1 MVDLNRSQKQIQK
14 AANDFAKGE
23 FDKDQALAMENAN
36 EFPDAI
42 WKRAADLGFIGVHF
56 PEAYSGGGMGILDAC
71 LISEAFCRKDSSI
84 GTALA
89 LSASGAE
96 CLVRFGDAVTQ
107 AAFLPPIA
115 EGRLRC
121 GYGFFESGCRSDLS
135 GVQTVAVKK
144 ENQWIIN
151 GSKSHVLNGGDDSVY
166 VILCRTDPD
175 APPEK
180 GLSLF
185 VVEGDREG
193 IAVRAAGRKLGANMV
208 ATADLTFTDVII
220 PAANLLGREGRGLAQ
235 AEAFFEEAGILIA
248 AQCVGTAA
256 GAFDRALAYVKERE
270 QFNRKLAV
278 FEITRQK
285 IAEMAMKVEQ
295 ARLMTYEAA
304 RRCDAGQGLENFG
317 TMARITAARAAVE
330 VADEA
335 IQLFGGYGY
344 MKESEVERFYRDAK
358 VAGLTLGGTIHLKN
372 KIAAGV
378 IGKIK

>member
-1 MVDLNRSQKQIQK
+1 MVELNRSQKQIQK

-23 FDKDQALAMENAN
+23 FDKDQALEMENAN
-36 EFPDAI
+36 EFPDHI
-42 WKRAADLGFIGVHF
+42 WKKAADLGFIGVHF
-56 PEAYSGGGMGILDAC
+56 PEAYSGGGMGLLDAC
-71 LISEAFCRKDSSI
+71 LIYEAFCRKDSSI

-96 CLVRFGDAVTQ
+96 CLVRFGDA
-107 AAFLPPIA
+107 AMKEAFLPRIA
-115 EGRLRC
+115 EGEIRC
-121 GYGFFESGCRSDLS
+121 GYGFFESGGSANLS
-135 GVQTVAVKK
+135 GVETTAVKDDD
-144 ENQWIIN
+144 QWIIN
-151 GSKSHVLNGGDDSVY
+151 GTKSHVLNGGTDCVTI
-166 VILCRTDPD
+166 ILCRTDPD
-175 APPEK
+175 EPPEK

-185 VVEGDREG
+185 VVESDREG
-193 IAVRAAGRKLGANMV
+193 IQSSEVGRKLGANMIV
-208 ATADLTFTDVII
+208 TADLSFTDVRV
-220 PAANLLGREGRGLAQ
+220 PAANLLGKAGRGLTQ

-248 AQCVGTAA
+248 AQCLGTAA

-304 RRCDAGQGLENFG
+304 RRCDAGKGLEKFG
-317 TMARITAARAAVE
+317 TMARITAARAAVD

-358 VAGLTLGGTIHLKN
+358 VADLTLGGTIHLRN
-372 KIAAGV
+372 KIAASV
-378 IGKIK
+378 IGKLK

>member
-1 MVDLNRSQKQIQK
+1 
-14 AANDFAKGE
+14 
-23 FDKDQALAMENAN
+23 
-36 EFPDAI
+36 
-42 WKRAADLGFIGVHF
+42 
-56 PEAYSGGGMGILDAC
+56 
-71 LISEAFCRKDSSI
+71 
-84 GTALA
+84 
-89 LSASGAE
+89 
-96 CLVRFGDAVTQ
+96 
-107 AAFLPPIA
+107 
-115 EGRLRC
+115 
-121 GYGFFESGCRSDLS
+121 
-135 GVQTVAVKK
+135 
-144 ENQWIIN
+144 
-151 GSKSHVLNGGDDSVY
+151 
-166 VILCRTDPD
+166 
-175 APPEK
+175 
-180 GLSLF
+180 
-185 VVEGDREG
+185 VEGDREG

-220 PAANLLGREGRGLAQ
+220 PAANLLGQEGRGLAQ

-285 IAEMAMKVEQ
+285 IAEMAMKVAQ

-358 VAGLTLGGTIHLKN
+358 VADLTLGGTIHLKN

-378 IGKIK
+378 IGKLK